1 MQSRK
6 SRYVMRIEQ
15 VPVRTSNGVRST
27 RDMFRGLGGLAIL
40 YLFSAMPAAFAA
52 DPLDAVYA
60 HIDQAAK
67 TFKGLTADITNTAY
81 TAVVDAK
88 NVDTGTIKLLPAK
101 DGTHVLMSFTDGRVL
116 SFDGHKGRSYNP
128 KTNVVDEK
136 DFAQNVVNQ
145 YLQLGFGATSA
156 QLKATY
162 DIAYVASEKVG
173 NQQTS
178 HITLIPKSPEMRRD
192 MKQAELWIGENG
204 LAVQQKIVRPDGDY
218 QLYTYSHTTLG
229 AMPEKDLE
237 IKVPSDAKIQKH

>member
-1 MQSRK
+1 M
-6 SRYVMRIEQ
+6 
-15 VPVRTSNGVRST
+15 VRSLCAVFICFLSIST
-27 RDMFRGLGGLAIL
+27 P
-40 YLFSAMPAAFAA
+40 SAHAA
-52 DPLDAVYA
+52 DPLDAVFA
-60 HIDQAAK
+60 RIDQAAK

-81 TAVVDAK
+81 TAVVDNK
-88 NVDTGTIKLLPAK
+88 DVQTGTIKLLPTK
-101 DGTHVLMSFTDGRVL
+101 DGTHVLMSRQDGMVL
-116 SFDGHKGRSYNP
+116 SFNGHKGREYNP
-128 KTNVVDEK
+128 KTKVVDEK
-136 DFAQNVVNQ
+136 DFAENVVNQ

-204 LAVQQKIVRPDGDY
+204 LAVQQKIVRSDGDY

>member
-1 MQSRK
+1 MVGR
-6 SRYVMRIEQ
+6 
-15 VPVRTSNGVRST
+15 
-27 RDMFRGLGGLAIL
+27 LCAIFIFCL
-40 YLFSAMPAAFAA
+40 CIVAPSAHAAES
-52 DPLDAVYA
+52 LDAVFA
-60 HIDQAAK
+60 RIDQASK

-81 TAVVDAK
+81 TAVVDTK
-88 NVDTGTIKLLPAK
+88 DVQTGSIKLLPTK
-101 DGTHVLMSFTDGRVL
+101 DGTHVLLSRQDGMVL
-116 SFDGHKGRSYNP
+116 SFNGHKGREYNP

-162 DIAYVASEKVG
+162 DIAYVGAEQIG

-218 QLYTYSHTTLG
+218 QLYTYSHMTLG
-229 AMPEKDLE
+229 AMPEKDME
-237 IKVPSDAKIQKH
+237 IKVPSGATIQKH

>member
-1 MQSRK
+1 MVWSLPA
-6 SRYVMRIEQ
+6 IF
-15 VPVRTSNGVRST
+15 
-27 RDMFRGLGGLAIL
+27 MFCLCATTP
-40 YLFSAMPAAFAA
+40 SAHAA
-52 DPLDAVYA
+52 DSLDAVYA
-60 HIDQAAK
+60 RIDQASK

-81 TAVVDAK
+81 TAVVDSK
-88 NVDTGTIKLLPAK
+88 EVQTGTIKLLPTK
-101 DGTHVLMSFTDGRVL
+101 DGTHVLMSRQDGMVL
-116 SFDGHKGRSYNP
+116 SFNGHKGREYNP

-136 DFAQNVVNQ
+136 DFAQGVVNQ

-162 DIAYVASEKVG
+162 DISYVGAEQIG

-237 IKVPSDAKIQKH
+237 IKLRSDTKIQKH